1 MGCWHQEVQECKH
14 HGCLSFEHAKNGL
27 WQNAKR
33 VLTYLPFPSTS
44 FSRTRSLLPP
54 PKGAPLDL
62 SEAANTPRPTHQ
74 PPWSSSRDPN
84 ADKSAG
90 GASARWISI
99 SSLPLFHTMLP
110 SPAFPARS
118 HTGQGRP
125 ARMGCCSTTSW
136 REGGRVTA
144 QRPPEGH
151 GDPQQPTV
159 ARVVACTPGRGVA
172 NYSSQPV
179 PEEHAPRASDGGC
192 PSERGEGNEGT
203 ECIKPIGEG
212 VLFLVQVFLV
222 ALKCL

>member
-1 MGCWHQEVQECKH
+1 MAGGKDEVIGRTYLVYCALAVSREAVERVGVLASGGSRMQAPWLPQFRARKKWAVAKCKK
-14 HGCLSFEHAKNGL
+14 GF
-27 WQNAKR
+27 
-33 VLTYLPFPSTS
+33 YPILPFPSAF
-44 FSRTRSLLPP
+44 FSRTLSLPPP

-90 GASARWISI
+90 GACARWISI
-99 SSLPLFHTMLP
+99 SSLFSPYALP
-110 SPAFPARS
+110 APAFPARS

-159 ARVVACTPGRGVA
+159 ARVVAFTQALLATVPTGTRGT
-172 NYSSQPV
+172 
-179 PEEHAPRASDGGC
+179 RT
-192 PSERGEGNEGT
+192 EGNRWGLPEQAGRR
-203 ECIKPIGEG
+203 E
-212 VLFLVQVFLV
+212 
-222 ALKCL
+222 